1 MNAPKQ
7 SAQDVALLLALTVLS
22 TQDDPQREELDR
34 AVAGALTALPAMGL
48 TEAIDEAVL
57 RRQLEANISVFVGDQ
72 RVLGDDADHE
82 EWLNARRG
90 DIDWQFW
97 GAYRR
102 YLVNRG
108 LALDVVGRLD
118 SITDDVLGRLEW
130 PKRVGSWDRR
140 GMVVGQVQS
149 GKTSNYTGLICKA
162 ADAGYKLIVVLA
174 GMHNSLR
181 AQTQRR
187 LDEGFLG
194 LDSRTQIGKDRQRQ
208 IGVGAGGARHPAAW
222 SMTSSDEKGD
232 FSIGVAGQI
241 AGRLG
246 GDPIILV
253 VKKNARILENLTE
266 WITTSNGRLDPVTGR
281 RIVPELPLLVI
292 DDEAD
297 NASVNT
303 KEVEYETDEDGNVI
317 AEADP
322 ARINGLIRR
331 LLRSFERSTYIGYT
345 ATPFANI
352 FIDDQ
357 EASPGYGEDLFPRSF
372 ILRIPPPSNYLGPAE
387 IFGITAV
394 NDPQGQERPAQ
405 PIVRLLNDYEG
416 WVPDKHRK
424 HLVPGAVPDSL
435 RRAMRA
441 FVLVCAARAA
451 RGQIGEH
458 NSMLV
463 HVTRF
468 VDVQGHVRDQ
478 IDRELQGMKDRL
490 RYGDGHGAERLRR
503 ELSEQWA
510 SDFAATSQ
518 RMGVE
523 PTAWAVVEAELAD
536 ACARIDVRA
545 VNGSAGDALEY
556 IDHPEGV
563 SVIAV
568 GGDKLSRGLTL
579 EGLSVSYYLR
589 ASRMYDTLMQM
600 GRWFGYRPGYADLCR
615 LYTTVELRDWYRD
628 ITVANEELLAKFDE
642 MAAVGGNPKD
652 FALYV
657 RSSPDGLLVTARTKM
672 RNGREMHLTFSGE
685 IIETINYARDP
696 ARHRETFARVEA
708 FLERQ
713 THQQRS
719 ASVRRRNNRL
729 WHGVP
734 GEEVADLLDAWWTP
748 PNAKKAKGLLLARY
762 VRSRL
767 GAEELGEWTIVLVDN
782 ASAGSAYPVAN
793 ESVGLTLR
801 EADSLSDEEPLSATY
816 DIGRLVSP
824 NDELIDL
831 DDEEARQALLRT
843 KEIYR
848 QGGSRAKREPT
859 SPSGPAVR
867 WARPTDRGLLLLYP
881 LASEPS
887 KIPDLDVPIFG
898 FAVSFPASPGAP
910 TVSYVVPNRYWEE
923 FVAA

>member
-22 TQDDPQREELDR
+22 TQDDPQQADLDR
-34 AVAGALTALPAMGL
+34 TVAGALTALPAMGL
-48 TEAIDEAVL
+48 TEAVDEAAL
-57 RRQLEANISVFVGDQ
+57 RRRLEANISVFVGDQ
-72 RVLGDDADHE
+72 RVLGDNADHE

-90 DIDWQFW
+90 EIEWQFW

-102 YLVNRG
+102 YLVKRG

-118 SITDDVLGRLEW
+118 SITDDVLGRLER
-130 PKRVGSWDRR
+130 PKRPGAWDRR

-194 LDSRTQIGKDRQRQ
+194 LDSRTQIGKERQRQ

-232 FSIGVAGQI
+232 FSIRVAGQI

-253 VKKNARILENLTE
+253 IKKNARILENLTE
-266 WITTSNGRLDPVTGR
+266 WITTSNGRLDPATGR
-281 RIVPELPLLVI
+281 KIVPELPMLVI

-303 KEVEYETDEDGNVI
+303 KEVEYEIDEDGNVI
-317 AEADP
+317 SEADP

-331 LLRSFERSTYIGYT
+331 LLRSFERSTYVGYT

-357 EASPGYGEDLFPRSF
+357 EESPGYGEDLFPRSF

-405 PIVRLLNDYEG
+405 PIVRLLNDYDD
-416 WVPDKHRK
+416 WVPDRHRN
-424 HLVPGAVPDSL
+424 HLVPGLVPHSL
-435 RRAMRA
+435 RCAMRA

-451 RGQIGEH
+451 RGQTAEH

-468 VDVQGHVRDQ
+468 VAVQGHVRDQ
-478 IDRELQGMKDRL
+478 IDQELQRLKDRL
-490 RYGDGHGAERLRR
+490 RYGDGQGPERLRR
-503 ELSEQWA
+503 ELSEQWE

-518 RMGVE
+518 TMGVA
-523 PTAWAVVEAELAD
+523 PTAWSEVDAQLAD
-536 ACARIDVRA
+536 ACARIEVRA

-672 RNGREMHLTFSGE
+672 RNGREMYLTFSGE
-685 IIETINYARDP
+685 IIETINYAREVT
-696 ARHRETFARVEA
+696 RHRETFARVEA

-713 THQQRS
+713 SHDGRLIAQRP
-719 ASVRRRNNRL
+719 RGNLL
-729 WHGVP
+729 WQDVP
-734 GEEVADLLDAWWTP
+734 GEQVADLLRSWYTP
-748 PNAKKAKGLLLARY
+748 DKALKARGPLLSDY
-762 VRSRL
+762 IGSRL
-767 GAEELGEWTIVLVDN
+767 RAGELEQWTVAVTN
-782 ASAGSAYPVAN
+782 NTGNSERHTVAGHDI
-793 ESVGLTLR
+793 GLTLR
-801 EADSLSDEEPLSATY
+801 KPMHGEERTSSTF
-816 DIGRLVSP
+816 DIRRLVSP
-824 NDELIDL
+824 TDESLDL
-831 DDEEARQALLRT
+831 GTEEADRALKRT
-843 KEIYR
+843 QQLFR
-848 QGGSRAKREPT
+848 AGQSRAERMPT
-859 SPSGPAVR
+859 SASGPAIR
-867 WARPTDRGLLLLYP
+867 WARPTGRGLLLLYP
-881 LASEPS
+881 LDPAPTG
-887 KIPDLDVPIFG
+887 IGDLDVPIFG
-898 FAVSFPASPGAP
+898 FAVSFPVSPGAP

-923 FVAA
+923 FVAS

>member
-1 MNAPKQ
+1 MNEPREPAE
-7 SAQDVALLLALTVLS
+7 DVALRLALTILAGHNN
-22 TQDDPQREELDR
+22 PQSAHLEQ
-34 AVAGALTALPAMGL
+34 AVAGALAALPAIGR
-48 TEAIDEAVL
+48 TEPVDGRAL
-57 RRQLEANISVFVGDQ
+57 QRRLQANVSVFVGDQ
-72 RVLGDDADHE
+72 RVLGDDVDHE
-82 EWLNARRG
+82 EWLNSRRSE
-90 DIDWQFW
+90 IEWRFW
-97 GAYRR
+97 EAYRR
-102 YLVNRG
+102 FLVNRG
-108 LALDVVGRLD
+108 IALDVVARSD
-118 SITDDVLGRLEW
+118 SITDDVLGRLER
-130 PKRVGSWDRR
+130 PARPGGWDRR

-194 LDSRTQIGKDRQRQ
+194 LDSRTQIGTDRQRQ

-222 SMTSSDEKGD
+222 SMTSSDERGD
-232 FSIGVAGQI
+232 FAIRVARQI

-246 GDPIILV
+246 GDPILLV
-253 VKKNARILENLTE
+253 VKKNARILENLIE
-266 WITTSNGRLDPVTGR
+266 WITTSNGRRDPATGR

-303 KEVEYETDEDGNVI
+303 REIEYETDEDGNVI
-317 AEADP
+317 AETDP

-331 LLRSFERSTYIGYT
+331 LLGSFERSAYVGYT

-357 EASPGYGEDLFPRSF
+357 GESPAFGEDLFPRSF

-387 IFGITAV
+387 IFGIDAA
-394 NDPQGQERPAQ
+394 DAPQGEHRAEL
-405 PIVRLLNDYEG
+405 PIIRLVGDYDD
-416 WVPDKHRK
+416 WVPDRHRK
-424 HLVPGAVPDSL
+424 HLVPGPLPDSL
-435 RRAMRA
+435 RAAMRS

-451 RGQIGEH
+451 RGQDGEH

-478 IDRELQGMKDRL
+478 VEEELQRLKNRL
-490 RYGDGHGAERLRR
+490 RYGDGDGAVQLRR
-503 ELSEQWA
+503 ELAEQWA
-510 SDFAATSQ
+510 RDFVPTS
-518 RMGVE
+518 RAMGE
-523 PTAWAVVEAELAD
+523 DPTPWDQVDAKLAE

-563 SVIAV
+563 SIIAV

-642 MAAVGGNPKD
+642 MAAVGGNPQD

-657 RSSPDGLLVTARTKM
+657 RTSPAGLLVTARTKM
-672 RNGREMHLTFSGE
+672 RNGREMHLTFSGD
-685 IIETINYARDP
+685 IIETINFARD
-696 ARHRETFARVEA
+696 ADRHRETLSRVDA
-708 FLERQ
+708 FLER
-713 THQQRS
+713 HNEDGR
-719 ASVRRRNNRL
+719 ADPRRVKGNVL
-729 WHGVP
+729 WRHVP
-734 GEEVADLLDAWWTP
+734 GDQIADLLAAWWTP
-748 PNAKKAKGLLLARY
+748 GNARKARGPLLASY

-767 GAEELGEWTIVLVDN
+767 AAGELMDWTVALIANPAEDETHVI
-782 ASAGSAYPVAN
+782 AGH
-793 ESVGLTLR
+793 EVGLTLR
-801 EADSLSDEEPLSATY
+801 NPWPEDQTGPTY
-816 DIGRLVSP
+816 DVRRLASP
-824 NDELIDL
+824 ADELLDL
-831 DDEEARQALLRT
+831 TDDQAGRALERT
-843 KEIYR
+843 KLIWR
-848 QGGSRAKREPT
+848 QGGSRARSEPQ
-859 SPSGPAVR
+859 SPSGPAIR
-867 WARPTDRGLLLLYP
+867 WIRDTSKGLLLLYP
-881 LASEPS
+881 LKPGPS
-887 KIPDLDVPIFG
+887 GIGGLDVPILG
-898 FAVSFPASPGAP
+898 FAVSFPDSPGAP
-910 TVSYVVPNRYWEE
+910 TISYVVPNRYWEE
-923 FVAA
+923 FAAA